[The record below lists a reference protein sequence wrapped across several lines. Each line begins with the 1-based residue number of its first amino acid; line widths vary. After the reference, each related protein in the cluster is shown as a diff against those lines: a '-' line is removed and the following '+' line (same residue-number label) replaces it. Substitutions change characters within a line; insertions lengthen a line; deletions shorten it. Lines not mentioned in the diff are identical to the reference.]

1 MKNAIVA
8 PALALAA
15 LLAAG
20 SARAQAVSLIHLAS
34 IYEDD
39 RDRPLKAPEGVAC
52 DDQGRV
58 VVSDTGNGRLVAL
71 TFKDRRVS
79 GGGEVRLAQ
88 LPSPGALQLDSKGML
103 LVLDIK
109 VRKIGRVDPAGQF
122 QGYLELKGV
131 ASPSAVVPGAFAVSG
146 AGAVYVLDLAGVKVL
161 VADRDGTVVRQLDLP
176 RGGAVFADL
185 AVDPAGTIYALDAV
199 GSSIWVAAVSA
210 TAFKPLVQGMKEV
223 MPFPTH
229 LVPSRGRLL
238 VTDQNGHGMAVF
250 GIDGSYQGRLL
261 GMGWTDGLVY
271 YPSQGCISGKEELF
285 LADRYNNRVQAF
297 SMTVK

>member
-20 SARAQAVSLIHLAS
+20 SARAQAVSLVHLAS

-52 DDQGRV
+52 DDRGRV
-58 VVSDTGNGRLVAL
+58 VVSDTGNGRLVTL

-109 VRKIGRVDPAGQF
+109 ARKIGRVDPAGQF
-122 QGYLELKGV
+122 QGYLELKGI

-161 VADRDGTVVRQLDLP
+161 VADREGTVVRQLDLP

-199 GSSIWVAAVSA
+199 GSSIWVAAASA

-271 YPSQGCISGKEELF
+271 YPSQACISGKEELF

>member
-1 MKNAIVA
+1 MKNATIA
-8 PALALAA
+8 PVVALAA

-20 SARAQAVSLIHLAS
+20 SARAQAVSLVHLAS

-39 RDRPLKAPEGVAC
+39 RDRPLKLPEGVAC

-58 VVSDTGNGRLVAL
+58 VLSDTGNGRLVTLA
-71 TFKDRRVS
+71 FKDRRVS
-79 GGGEVRLAQ
+79 GGAEVRLAQ

-103 LVLDIK
+103 LVLDLKLRK
-109 VRKIGRVDPAGQF
+109 VGRVDPAGQF
-122 QGYLELKGV
+122 QGYLEPKGV
-131 ASPSAVVPGAFAVSG
+131 ASASAVVPGALVVGG
-146 AGAVYVLDLAGVKVL
+146 ASTYLLDLAASKVL
-161 VADRDGTVVRQLDLP
+161 VLDPGGTVVRQLDLP
-176 RGGAVFADL
+176 RGGPVFVDL

-199 GSSIWVAAVSA
+199 GSSIWAAAASA

-223 MPFPTH
+223 VHFPTH
-229 LVPSRGRLL
+229 IVPSRGRLF
-238 VTDQNGHGMAVF
+238 VSDQNGHGMAVF

-271 YPSQGCISGKEELF
+271 YPSQACISGKEELF
-285 LADRYNNRVQAF
+285 LADRYNNRVQVF